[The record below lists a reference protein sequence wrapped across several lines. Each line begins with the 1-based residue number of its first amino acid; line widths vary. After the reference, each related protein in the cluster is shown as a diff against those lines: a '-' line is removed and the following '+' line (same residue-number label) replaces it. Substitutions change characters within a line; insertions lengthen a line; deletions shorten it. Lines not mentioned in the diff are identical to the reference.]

1 MKISVDGLIVYF
13 PYDYI
18 YPEQYAYMLE
28 LKRGLDAKGHC
39 LLEMPSGTG
48 KTITLLSLI
57 VAYMLEY
64 PLNVTKLIYCSR
76 TVPEIEKVIEELKK
90 LIDYYEKETK
100 SKPKIVGL
108 VLSSRKNMCIH
119 PEVSREREG
128 KIVDGRCHSLT
139 ASYVRE
145 RHNHDESTP
154 ICNYYEGFDI
164 EGREQIVPAGIY
176 SLDDL
181 KDYGK
186 DRGWCPYFLARFTIL
201 HAQIVVYSYHYL
213 LDPKI
218 AETVSKELSK
228 SSVVVFDEAHN
239 IDNVCIDSMSV
250 KINRKLMERSSNNIQ
265 LLEKTVAE
273 MRDCDVNKLKEEYD
287 RLVAGLRDAQ
297 LARETDVI
305 LANPVLP
312 NEILEEVVPGN
323 IRNAEHFVSF
333 LKRFV
338 EYLKTRLR
346 VQHVVQE
353 SPAAFLRDI
362 QAKVS
367 IERKPLRFCA
377 QRLASL
383 LRTMEITDMTDFSPI
398 ILVTHLATLVSTY
411 TQGFTIIVEPF
422 DDKTPTVLNPILH
435 FSCLDSS
442 IAIKPIFDRF
452 QSVII
457 TSGTLS
463 PLDMYPKIL
472 NFHPVIMSSFTMTL
486 ARPCLLPMIV
496 AKGNDQVAISSKYET
511 REDVAVIRNYGQ
523 LLVEFSATVPDG
535 LVCFFTSYLYM
546 ESVVAAW
553 YDQGVVDQLQRHKL
567 LFIETQDSAE
577 TSLALINYIKACENG
592 RGAVLLSVARGKV
605 SEGVDFDHHLG
616 RAVLMFGIPYVY
628 TQSRILKARLEYLR
642 DQFQIRENDFLTFD
656 AMRHA
661 AQCVGRA
668 IRGKTDYG
676 IMVFADK
683 RFSRADKRS
692 KLPKWIQE
700 HLSDSLCNLSTE
712 EAIQISKRWLRQ
724 MAQPF
729 TRENQLG
736 LSLLTREQLEKEE
749 TARIEEKAQQN

>member
-1 MKISVDGLIVYF
+1 M
-13 PYDYI
+13 
-18 YPEQYAYMLE
+18 Q
-28 LKRGLDAKGHC
+28 LK
-39 LLEMPSGTG
+39 
-48 KTITLLSLI
+48 
-57 VAYMLEY
+57 
-64 PLNVTKLIYCSR
+64 
-76 TVPEIEKVIEELKK
+76 
-90 LIDYYEKETK
+90 
-100 SKPKIVGL
+100 
-108 VLSSRKNMCIH
+108 
-119 PEVSREREG
+119 VSREREG
-128 KIVDGRCHSLT
+128 KVVDSRCHSLT
-139 ASYVRE
+139 ASYVRD
-145 RHNHDESTP
+145 RHNYDESTP
-154 ICNYYEGFDI
+154 ICSFYEGFDM
-164 EGREQIVPAGIY
+164 EGRSQIIPSGIY

-186 DRGWCPYFLARFTIL
+186 DRNWCPYFLARFMIL
-201 HAQIVVYSYHYL
+201 QAQIVVYSYHYL

-218 AETVSKELSK
+218 AETVSKELSR

-250 KINRKLMERSSNNIQ
+250 KINRRLMEKSSANVQ

-273 MRDCDVNKLKEEYD
+273 MREDDVNKLKEEYE
-287 RLVAGLRDAQ
+287 RLVEGLKDAQ
-297 LARETDVI
+297 VQRETDII
-305 LANPVLP
+305 LSNPILPDEVLQ
-312 NEILEEVVPGN
+312 EAVPGN
-323 IRNAEHFVSF
+323 IRNAEHFVNF
-333 LKRFV
+333 LKRFI

-362 QAKVS
+362 QTKVS

-377 QRLASL
+377 ERLASL
-383 LRTMEITDMTDFSPI
+383 LRTIEITDLTDFSPLTLI
-398 ILVTHLATLVSTY
+398 THLATLVSTY
-411 TQGFTIIVEPF
+411 TKGFTIIVEPF
-422 DDKTPTVLNPILH
+422 DDKTPTVLNPVLH

-442 IAIKPIFDRF
+442 IAMKPVFERF

-472 NFHPVIMSSFTMTL
+472 DFHPVIMSSFTMTL

-523 LLVEFSATVPDG
+523 LLVEFAATVPDG

-577 TSLALINYIKACENG
+577 TSLALLNYIKACENG
-592 RGAVLLSVARGKV
+592 RGAILLSVARGKV

-700 HLSDSLCNLSTE
+700 HLSDGLCNLSTE
-712 EAIQISKRWLRQ
+712 EAVQISKRWLRQ

-749 TARIEEKAQQN
+749 TSKIEQKAQQN